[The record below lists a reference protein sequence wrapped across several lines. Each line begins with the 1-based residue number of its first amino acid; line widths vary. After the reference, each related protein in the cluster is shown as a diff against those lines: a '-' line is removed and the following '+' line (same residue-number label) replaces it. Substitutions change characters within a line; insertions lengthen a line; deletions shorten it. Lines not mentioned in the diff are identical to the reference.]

1 MSNSDSDQLYVQSLV
16 IQMEKPDGSI
26 SKRSF
31 LGLAIA
37 SKEEWDEMKKD
48 SLADRLKSDDGKPPI
63 MFEEP
68 KKIERILTDNPNLE
82 DVVDIVREEAHKYF
96 ESNGEN

>member
-1 MSNSDSDQLYVQSLV
+1 
-16 IQMEKPDGSI
+16 MEKPDGSI

-37 SKEEWDEMKKD
+37 TKEEWEEMKKD
-48 SLADRLKSDDGKPPI
+48 SLGKRLKSDDGQPPL

-68 KKIERILTDNPNLE
+68 KKIERLLTDNPNLE
-82 DVVDIVREEAHKYF
+82 NIVDIVREESHKYF
-96 ESNGEN
+96 QSENE